1 MKVAATI
8 NKAIMPSKIYGV
20 FCIILT
26 IDLFFFFSKIFSSHF
41 YHILLKLFIQWI
53 VVMLFSYSY
62 FLFKFRGYMHEL
74 ENTIVCNNECEA
86 RAHIS
91 ITHAMH
97 YYILEFFIRPKSIF
111 ACRRIDPHASKGQ

>member
-1 MKVAATI
+1 
-8 NKAIMPSKIYGV
+8 
-20 FCIILT
+20 
-26 IDLFFFFSKIFSSHF
+26 
-41 YHILLKLFIQWI
+41 
-53 VVMLFSYSY
+53 MLFSYSY

-97 YYILEFFIRPKSIF
+97 YYILEFSFGQNRFLHAKD
-111 ACRRIDPHASKGQ
+111 DPHASKGQ